1 MALPETSKI
10 SLEVIS
16 THRKISLH
24 QFVDDS
30 PAAHAAETQAP
41 SLPSPENLDVAQVDD
56 NNQRGCSL
64 HYLYENESQHK
75 SKQQTQQD
83 VSLI

>member
-10 SLEVIS
+10 SLEVKS
-16 THRKISLH
+16 KQRKISLH

-41 SLPSPENLDVAQVDD
+41 SLPSPENLDAAQVDD